1 MNNIE
6 LSTIYLP
13 KLDQVYK
20 NECKTSILDGDETTV
35 QKGLNG
41 EIKIAKLDMDGL
53 GDFSRNS
60 GYTKGNTKFTWE
72 TVKYDKERSQD
83 LRIDRLDNQEAL
95 GIPFA
100 KLSSEF
106 LRIKVAPETD
116 AARIAKISGVEG
128 ISKKAETIS
137 DGAGA
142 VKSLRTCTNKMDE
155 DEVPTEN
162 RILFITPTLKGMID
176 DLDTNKSKKVLE
188 KFATIIEVPQTR
200 MYTAVTLN
208 DGTENYGY
216 QKAKDTYVVSK
227 DSAVVSGKDYYTKSG
242 ETYTKVTSPT
252 GNPSTSSY
260 YELVEGGKDINFLCV
275 EKSAV
280 VTAMDQFIKYFT
292 PDQDQ
297 IADDNVFKYRN
308 NNLYGHVYE
317 NKLAG
322 VYCSY
327 EA

>member
-13 KLDQVYK
+13 MLDEVYK
-20 NECKTSILDGDETTV
+20 NEAKTSILDGDETTV

-41 EIKIAKLDMDGL
+41 EIKVAKLDMDAL
-53 GDFSRNS
+53 GDFDRSS
-60 GYTKGNTKFTWE
+60 GYTKGNTKLTWE

-95 GIPFA
+95 GLPFA
-100 KLSSEF
+100 KLSGEF
-106 LRIKVAPETD
+106 IRTKVAPETD
-116 AARIAKISGVEG
+116 AARIAKISGVKG
-128 ISKKAETIS
+128 ISTKSETIEN
-137 DGAGA
+137 GADVVTA
-142 VKSLRTCTNKMDE
+142 LRTCTNKMDE
-155 DEVPTEN
+155 DEVSTEN

-176 DLDTNKSKKVLE
+176 DLDTTKSKKVLE
-188 KFATIIEVPQTR
+188 RFSTIIEVPQTR

-208 DGTENYGY
+208 DGKANYGY
-216 QKAKDTYVVSK
+216 KKAVG
-227 DSAVVSGKDYYTKSG
+227 A
-242 ETYTKVTSPT
+242 
-252 GNPSTSSY
+252 N
-260 YELVEGGKDINFLCV
+260 DINFLCV
-275 EKSAV
+275 EKTAV

-292 PDQDQ
+292 PDEDQ
-297 IADDNVFKYRN
+297 NGDSNVFKYRN

-327 EA
+327 APAE

>member
-13 KLDQVYK
+13 KLDEVYK
-20 NECKTSILDGDETTV
+20 NEAKTSILDGDETTV

-41 EIKIAKLDMDGL
+41 EIKVAKLDMDGL
-53 GDFSRNS
+53 GDFDRKS
-60 GYTKGNTKFTWE
+60 GYTKGSTKFVWE

-95 GIPFA
+95 GMPFA

-106 LRIKVAPETD
+106 VRTKVVPETD
-116 AARIAKISGVEG
+116 AARIAKIASVDG
-128 ISKKAETIS
+128 ISEKEETLN
-137 DGAGA
+137 DGAGVVTA
-142 VKSLRTCTNKMDE
+142 LRACTNKMDE
-155 DEVPTEN
+155 DEVSTEN

-176 DLDTNKSKKVLE
+176 DLDTTKSKKVLE
-188 KFATIIEVPQTR
+188 RFSTIIEVPQTR
-200 MYTAVTLN
+200 MYTAVILN

-216 QKAKDTYVVSK
+216 KKA
-227 DSAVVSGKDYYTKSG
+227 AGA
-242 ETYTKVTSPT
+242 
-252 GNPSTSSY
+252 N
-260 YELVEGGKDINFLCV
+260 DINFLCV

-292 PDQDQ
+292 PDEDQ

-327 EA
+327 APAE

>member
-13 KLDQVYK
+13 KLDEVYK
-20 NECKTSILDGDETTV
+20 NGAKTSILDGDETTV

-41 EIKIAKLDMDGL
+41 EIKVAKLDMDGL
-53 GDFSRNS
+53 GDFSRND
-60 GYTKGNTKFTWE
+60 GYTKGNTKFVWE

-95 GIPFA
+95 GMPFA

-106 LRIKVAPETD
+106 VRTKVIPETD
-116 AARIAKISGVEG
+116 AARIAKIAGVEG
-128 ISKKAETIS
+128 ISEKEEALN
-137 DGAGA
+137 DGTGVVTA
-142 VKSLRTCTNKMDE
+142 LRNCTNKMDE
-155 DEVPTEN
+155 DEVSTEN
-162 RILFITPTLKGMID
+162 RILFITPTLKGMVD
-176 DLDTNKSKKVLE
+176 DLDTTKSKKVLE
-188 KFATIIEVPQTR
+188 RFATIIEVPQTR

-208 DGTENYGY
+208 SGAENYGY
-216 QKAKDTYVVSK
+216 AKA
-227 DSAVVSGKDYYTKSG
+227 
-242 ETYTKVTSPT
+242 
-252 GNPSTSSY
+252 
-260 YELVEGGKDINFLCV
+260 EGANEINFLCV

-292 PDQDQ
+292 PDEDQ
-297 IADDNVFKYRN
+297 IGDDNVFKYRN

-327 EA
+327 APAN

>member
-13 KLDQVYK
+13 MLDEVYK
-20 NECKTSILDGDETTV
+20 NEAKTSILDGDETTV

-41 EIKIAKLDMDGL
+41 EIKIAKLDMDAL
-53 GDFSRNS
+53 GDFDRKS
-60 GYTKGNTKFTWE
+60 GYTKGSTKFTWE

-95 GIPFA
+95 GMPFA
-100 KLSSEF
+100 KLSGEF
-106 LRIKVAPETD
+106 IRTKVVPETD
-116 AARIAKISGVEG
+116 AARIAKIAGVEG
-128 ISKKAETIS
+128 ISKKEETIL

-142 VKSLRTCTNKMDE
+142 VTALRACTNKMDE
-155 DEVPTEN
+155 DEVSTEN

-176 DLDTNKSKKVLE
+176 DLDTTKSKKVLE
-188 KFATIIEVPQTR
+188 RFSIIVEVPQTR
-200 MYTAVTLN
+200 MYTKVELK
-208 DGTENYGY
+208 DGKTEYGY
-216 QKAKDTYVVSK
+216 KKAED
-227 DSAVVSGKDYYTKSG
+227 GQ
-242 ETYTKVTSPT
+242 
-252 GNPSTSSY
+252 
-260 YELVEGGKDINFLCV
+260 DINFLCV
-275 EKSAV
+275 EKSAA
-280 VTAMDQFIKYFT
+280 VTAMDQYIKYFT

-297 IADDNVFKYRN
+297 TGDDNVFKYRN

-327 EA
+327 APKG